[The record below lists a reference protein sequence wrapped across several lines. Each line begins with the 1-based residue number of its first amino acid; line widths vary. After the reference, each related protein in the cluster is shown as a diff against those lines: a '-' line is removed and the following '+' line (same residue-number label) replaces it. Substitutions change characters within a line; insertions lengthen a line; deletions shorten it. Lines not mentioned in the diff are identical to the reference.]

1 MVSFLQVSPPNPSIY
16 LSSPPT
22 LPISTNQ
29 IICGEEYKNE
39 APNYE
44 IFSILLLPN
53 FHRNSA
59 CTKPFIKTD
68 TQTQKGTTVSAYL
81 TQGVWNTVSRKHGTK
96 GFLHFGIFWILG
108 LLAKTNYKIC
118 KFNNSRHLLTVSVP
132 KQGLKRNSEL
142 ASTFVRERVLIG

>member
-22 LPISTNQ
+22 QPISTHR

-44 IFSILLLPN
+44 IFSILLLPS

-68 TQTQKGTTVSAYL
+68 TQTQKGMTVSAYR
-81 TQGVWNTVSRKHGTK
+81 TQGVWNPVSRKLGTE

-108 LLAKTNYKIC
+108 LLAKTNYTIC
-118 KFNNSRHLLTVSVP
+118 IFNNSRHLLTVSLP

-142 ASTFVRERVLIG
+142 ASTFIRETVLIS